1 MMGRHPRTAPW
12 GRDDKRSRSGHL
24 AGKLS
29 VAKSAM
35 REASAQL
42 RRGLSLLEGI
52 SESSERNQLELDIL
66 VTLTLAL
73 IGGRG

>member
-1 MMGRHPRTAPW
+1 MA
-12 GRDDKRSRSGHL
+12 DKAIAYWHL
-24 AGKLS
+24 AGRLS